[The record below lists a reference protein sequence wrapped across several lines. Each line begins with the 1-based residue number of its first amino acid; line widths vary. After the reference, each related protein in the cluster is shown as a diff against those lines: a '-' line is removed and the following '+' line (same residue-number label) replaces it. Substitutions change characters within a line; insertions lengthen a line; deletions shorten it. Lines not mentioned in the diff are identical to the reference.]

1 MKIFSRVLN
10 ILGRRRVE
18 TRPCRIV
25 VDTNIMVGAIMKPT
39 GASNKILDMW
49 IQGRLTL
56 LVTERILDEYRTILS
71 QKWLKPD
78 RVSELNRHMSEFA
91 EVVDPKERVYEI
103 KDDPSDNRFLEC
115 AAEGEADYIISS
127 DQHLLALKRFR
138 RTEIVRPTQFLKRVE
153 P

>member
-1 MKIFSRVLN
+1 MKIFSRILN
-10 ILGRRRVE
+10 IFGRRSVE
-18 TRPCRIV
+18 PRPCRIV

-39 GASNKILDMW
+39 GASNRILDMW

-78 RVSELNRHMSEFA
+78 RVSELSRDMTEFA
-91 EVVDPKERVYEI
+91 VVVDPKERVHEI
-103 KDDPSDNRFLEC
+103 KEDPSDNRFLEC

-127 DQHLLALKRFR
+127 DQHLLALQRFR
-138 RTEIVRPTQFLKRVE
+138 RTEIVRPTQFLKHVE
-153 P
+153 T

>member
-1 MKIFSRVLN
+1 MKIFSSVLN
-10 ILGRRRVE
+10 IFGRRRVE

-25 VDTNIMVGAIMKPT
+25 VDTNIMVGAIMKPA

-49 IQGRLTL
+49 TQGSLTL

-71 QKWLKPD
+71 QKWLPD
-78 RVSELNRHMSEFA
+78 RVSDLNRHMTEFA

-103 KDDPSDNRFLEC
+103 KEDPSDNRFLEC

-153 P
+153 A

>member
-1 MKIFSRVLN
+1 VKIFRRVVN
-10 ILGRRRVE
+10 IFGRRRVE

-78 RVSELNRHMSEFA
+78 RVRELSRHMSEFA

>member
-10 ILGRRRVE
+10 VFVRRRVE

-39 GASNKILDMW
+39 GASSRILDMW
-49 IQGRLTL
+49 IEGRLTL
-56 LVTERILDEYRTILS
+56 LVTDRILNEYRTILS

-78 RVSELNRHMSEFA
+78 RVSELNQHMSEFA

-103 KDDPSDNRFLEC
+103 KEDPSDNSFLEC

-138 RTEIVRPTQFLKRVE
+138 RTEIVRPTQFLKHVE
-153 P
+153 A

>member
-1 MKIFSRVLN
+1 
-10 ILGRRRVE
+10 
-18 TRPCRIV
+18 
-25 VDTNIMVGAIMKPT
+25 MVGAIMKPT
-39 GASNKILDMW
+39 GASNKILHMW

-78 RVSELNRHMSEFA
+78 RVSELNRQLGEFA

-115 AAEGEADYIISS
+115 AAEGEADYVISS
-127 DQHLLALKRFR
+127 DQHLLALKQFR
-138 RTEIVRPTQFLKRVE
+138 RTEIVRPTQFLKRVGA
-153 P
+153 

>member
-1 MKIFSRVLN
+1 VKIFSRVLS
-10 ILGRRRVE
+10 IFGRRKVD

-39 GASNKILDMW
+39 GASNNILNMW
-49 IQGRLTL
+49 IEGRLTL
-56 LVTERILDEYRTILS
+56 LVTEPILDEYRTILS

-78 RVSELNRHMSEFA
+78 RVSELSRHMSEFA

-103 KDDPSDNRFLEC
+103 KEDPSDNRFLEC

-153 P
+153 A

>member
-1 MKIFSRVLN
+1 MKILNRILN
-10 ILGRRRVE
+10 IFGRTSVE
-18 TRPCRIV
+18 PRPYRIV

-39 GASNKILDMW
+39 GASNRILNMW

-56 LVTERILDEYRTILS
+56 LVTERILDEYRAILS

-78 RVSELNRHMSEFA
+78 RVSELNGQMSVFA
-91 EVVDPKERVYEI
+91 VVVDPKERVYEI
-103 KDDPSDNRFLEC
+103 KEDPSDNRFLEC

-138 RTEIVRPTQFLKRVE
+138 RTEIVRPTQFLKQVE
-153 P
+153 A

>member
-1 MKIFSRVLN
+1 MKIFSRVRN
-10 ILGRRRVE
+10 IIGRRRVE
-18 TRPCRIV
+18 ARPCRIV
-25 VDTNIMVGAIMKPT
+25 IDTNIMVGAIMKPT
-39 GASNKILDMW
+39 GASNKILHMW

-78 RVSELNRHMSEFA
+78 RVSELNRQLGEFA

-115 AAEGEADYIISS
+115 AAEGEADYVISS
-127 DQHLLALKRFR
+127 DQHLLALKQFR
-138 RTEIVRPTQFLKRVE
+138 RTEIVRPTQFLKRVGA
-153 P
+153 

>member
-1 MKIFSRVLN
+1 MKIFSSVLN
-10 ILGRRRVE
+10 IFGRRRVE

-25 VDTNIMVGAIMKPT
+25 VDTNIMVGAIMKPA

-49 IQGRLTL
+49 TQGRLTL

-71 QKWLKPD
+71 QKWLPD
-78 RVSELNRHMSEFA
+78 RVSDLNRHMTEFA

-103 KDDPSDNRFLEC
+103 KEDPSDNRFLEC

-153 P
+153 A